1 MRRFVGFA
9 GFFAGALMVAGCS
22 FGVAPVDPTGPA
34 GSGGGDSNN
43 AVGGSVLPASGV
55 VGAGEAEVVGDLV
68 TGTAMLNLRDM
79 GSTTG
84 NVLAVLP
91 MGSWVHVEGP
101 AQNGWVPVTW
111 RTTPGWAF
119 GIYLTQAPPM
129 PANLL
134 QAVDR
139 LAWEVTAHSPGT
151 DLALSVRDMTTQEAA
166 SSNPDVKHVSASSA
180 KPIWVAAAL
189 DSEGVDSVKQY
200 AMPIFAM
207 SDNDAAGSV
216 IDLIGPDAVNDFMW
230 SKANM
235 PASAFTQWNYGKT
248 RVADN
253 SPKAMG
259 TDNYFTATDVV
270 SFLSAL
276 DAGTLLDS
284 DSTQALNQWM
294 TWSPR
299 TGVGGWMGALLPA
312 AAQASMRHKGG
323 WLPPGCCSDDATYN
337 TLNEIGV
344 LQTPAG
350 HHLVIAIFA
359 RHASDYWGK
368 QAPFVERAACML
380 YRAAAQDMTLD
391 CTPAPTP

>member
-1 MRRFVGFA
+1 MRRLLGFA
-9 GFFAGALMVAGCS
+9 GFFAGALTVAGCS
-22 FGVAPVDPTGPA
+22 FGVAPVDPLGPA
-34 GSGGGDSNN
+34 GSGGDDG
-43 AVGGSVLPASGV
+43 AGVAGAPVAPASGV
-55 VGAGEAEVVGDLV
+55 VGGSEAEPVGDLV
-68 TGTAMLNLRDM
+68 STAMLNLRDM

-91 MGSWVHVEGP
+91 QGSWVHVEGP

-111 RTTPGWAF
+111 HTTPGWAY
-119 GIYLTQAPPM
+119 GSYLTPAPSL

-151 DLALSVRDMTTQEAA
+151 DLALAVRDLTTQESA
-166 SSNPDVKHVSASSA
+166 SSNTDVKHVSASSA
-180 KPIWVAAAL
+180 KAVWVAAAL
-189 DSEGVDSVKQY
+189 DSEGVDAVKQY
-200 AMPIFAM
+200 AMPVFAN
-207 SDNDAAGSV
+207 SDNAAAGSV
-216 IDLIGPDAVNDFMW
+216 IDLIGPDAENDFMW
-230 SKANM
+230 SHANM
-235 PASAFTQWNYGKT
+235 PSSAFTQWNYGKT
-248 RVADN
+248 RVASN

-276 DAGTLLDS
+276 DAGALLGS
-284 DSTQALNQWM
+284 DETKALNQWL

-299 TGVGGWMGALLPA
+299 SGMGGWMGELLPDA
-312 AAQASMRHKGG
+312 ARASMRHKGG

-350 HHLVIAIFA
+350 HHIVVAIFA

-368 QAPFVERAACML
+368 QAPFVERAACVL
-380 YRAAAQDMTLD
+380 YRAAAQDATLD